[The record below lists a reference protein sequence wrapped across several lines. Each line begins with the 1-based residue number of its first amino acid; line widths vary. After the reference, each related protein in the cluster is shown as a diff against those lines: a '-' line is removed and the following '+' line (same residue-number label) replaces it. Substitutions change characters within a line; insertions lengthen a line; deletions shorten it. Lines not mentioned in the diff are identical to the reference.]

1 MERLA
6 GSDPRQVGPYTL
18 VGRLGAGGMGAV
30 YLGRSSGGR
39 TVAVKVVRPELAGD
53 DGFRDR
59 FRREVAAARLVSG
72 AFTAP
77 VVDADPDA
85 GLPWMATAFVA
96 GVPLSR
102 AVAAHGPLPETALRM
117 LTAGLA
123 EALVG
128 VHAAGVVHRDLKPA
142 NVLLALDGPH
152 VIDFG
157 IARATD
163 GTALTSTGSVI
174 GSAPYMSPEQ
184 ALGRHL
190 TPASDVFSLGTT
202 VAFAAC
208 GESPFGDGAGA
219 AVLFRVVHT
228 EPDLSAVPESLRPL
242 VGRCL
247 AKDPA
252 ERPSPREVIAAVE
265 GTDPG
270 AVPRPASGPGDRPDP
285 RLALLAGAPRPGSPA
300 DAPRPSEGWLPAPVA
315 ADVLALR
322 AALAA
327 PPPAPEPS
335 APGTPATGPTLPLP
349 APAGTGDRDGTGR
362 GPGRRR
368 LLLGLAA
375 GALTAGAGTV
385 LTLNRGGGTTGDA
398 KGSAR
403 TGSPGAALRR
413 PSPESVRDAR
423 LAWQARLP
431 ASVAQVVPGSGTVAC
446 VMLERIVGLDGQGRT
461 KWTVKSADHRLIP
474 SVTGPNVRA
483 VAAVDGDRLYVAGS
497 RFGTPASPSGD
508 FLSGSRAMVL
518 GVRMT
523 DGKDARTV
531 LLDDPPAIGV
541 LSFAGVRAGRAHLF
555 PLLPAGAATSPA
567 AVWAL
572 DPAARRTAW
581 VHSTEAMPVFW
592 GLPRHGDGL
601 LYADTERLVA
611 LDGGG
616 RVAWTKEFAAALV
629 GAAGRSFLV
638 GDAGGT
644 LSALEPATGRQVW
657 RVPGIVVASV
667 RGGGVATDDEGAVV
681 FALGR
686 DGDGGLSLVAL
697 DATDGRTRWRTPL
710 PAETAKPT
718 ARGAR
723 LLHADGNVYRMGADG
738 TLWAFSASDGAP
750 RWKYGGFK
758 GSDPLKL
765 AWSAGDRRLCVSDV
779 GATTVAALDAN
790 GA

>member
-6 GSDPRQVGPYTL
+6 GSDPRQVGPYAL

-39 TVAVKVVRPELAGD
+39 TVAVKVVRPDLAGD
-53 DGFRDR
+53 GEFRDR

-85 GLPWMATAFVA
+85 AVPWMATAFVP

-102 AVAAHGPLPETALRM
+102 AVAAHGPLPEAALRM

-128 VHAAGVVHRDLKPA
+128 VHAAQVVHRDLKPA

-163 GTALTSTGSVI
+163 GTALTSTGAVI

-184 ALGRHL
+184 ALGQHL

-202 VAFAAC
+202 VVFAAR

-242 VGRCL
+242 IGRCL

-265 GTDPG
+265 GPRPG
-270 AVPRPASGPGDRPDP
+270 AGPLPAPGTGPGDRPDP
-285 RLALLAGAPRPGSPA
+285 RLALLAGVAHAGSPV
-300 DAPRPSEGWLPAPVA
+300 DAPRLPDGWLPGPVA

-327 PPPAPEPS
+327 PAPEPPAPATPPTPPLAAPPS
-335 APGTPATGPTLPLP
+335 GPP
-349 APAGTGDRDGTGR
+349 APPPP

-375 GALTAGAGTV
+375 GTLAAGAGAAWA
-385 LTLNRGGGTTGDA
+385 LNRDSGTAGGAKEPGGAKASGSTGKPRPSAESVPDA
-398 KGSAR
+398 K
-403 TGSPGAALRR
+403 
-413 PSPESVRDAR
+413 

-431 ASVAQVVPGSGTVAC
+431 SSVAQVLPGSGIVAC
-446 VMLERIVGLDGQGRT
+446 VMLETVVGLDRRGRT
-461 KWTVKSADHRLIP
+461 AWTVRVGDHDLLP
-474 SVTGPNVRA
+474 SVAGPNVQTL
-483 VAAVDGDRLYVAGS
+483 AAVDGDRLHVSGS
-497 RFGTPASPSGD
+497 RFA
-508 FLSGSRAMVL
+508 LSGSRAGVL
-518 GVRMT
+518 SVRT
-523 DGKDARTV
+523 ADGKDARVT

-541 LSFAGVRAGRAHLF
+541 LSFPGVRAGRAFLS
-555 PLLPAGAATSPA
+555 PLLEAGSGTTST
-567 AVWAL
+567 AVWAVDL
-572 DPAARRTAW
+572 AGRRTAW
-581 VHSTEAMPVFW
+581 VHTTEATPVFW
-592 GLPRHGDGL
+592 GLPSTGGGL
-601 LYADTERLVA
+601 LYADAQRLVA
-611 LDGGG
+611 LDAGG
-616 RVAWTKEFAAALV
+616 RTAWTKETAAVLV
-629 GAAGRSFLV
+629 GAAGRYFLAA
-638 GDAGGT
+638 DKQGT
-644 LSALEPATGRQVW
+644 LSALDPADGRAVW
-657 RVPGIVVASV
+657 KVPKVVPASP
-667 RGGGVATDDEGAVV
+667 RGGGCATDEKGETVFVLLRDEDGGMSLT
-681 FALGR
+681 ALGAA
-686 DGDGGLSLVAL
+686 DGK
-697 DATDGRTRWRTPL
+697 TRWRTPL
-710 PAETAKPT
+710 PAEPAGGSLG
-718 ARGAR
+718 ALGAR
-723 LLHADGNVYRMGADG
+723 LLCADGNVYRMGADG
-738 TLWAFSASDGAP
+738 TLWAFSAASGAA
-750 RWKYGGFK
+750 RWKFGGFK
-758 GSDPLKL
+758 GNDLLKV

-779 GATTVAALDAN
+779 AATTVAALDAN